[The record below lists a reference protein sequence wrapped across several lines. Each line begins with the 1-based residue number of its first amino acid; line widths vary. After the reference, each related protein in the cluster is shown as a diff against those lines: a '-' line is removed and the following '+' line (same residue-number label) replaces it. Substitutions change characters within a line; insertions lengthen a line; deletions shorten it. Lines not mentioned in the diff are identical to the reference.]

1 MPHVVTTHTKKVL
14 LKIYTKTVFAG
25 DPKGSHFFLIVQELR
40 DKKGGDC
47 ADSPTSMKFG
57 TNVVY
62 GVEIQ
67 IFEGAEAGVPLG
79 GRGGKSKMAA
89 VWYLN
94 FSITS

>member
-1 MPHVVTTHTKKVL
+1 MLLDLCALSPHSL
-14 LKIYTKTVFAG
+14 SL
-25 DPKGSHFFLIVQELR
+25 PPLILVQELR

-67 IFEGAEAGVPLG
+67 IFEGAEAGAPLG

-89 VWYLN
+89 ARYLN